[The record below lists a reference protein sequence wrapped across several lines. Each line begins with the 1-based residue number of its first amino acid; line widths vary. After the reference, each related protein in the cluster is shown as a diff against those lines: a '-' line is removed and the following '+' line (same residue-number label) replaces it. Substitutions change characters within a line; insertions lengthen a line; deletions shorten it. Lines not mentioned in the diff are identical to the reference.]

1 MCFDGTLLY
10 NNSMRALFILFLMIL
25 STTQCC
31 FAAPKLSLSEAISLA
46 VEKNHD
52 LSQSRKNIEIAKN
65 NIKIANRLQNP
76 QLETSFLL
84 GRTAQGN
91 PNQVGVA
98 LPVEIMK
105 RAPRKAKAMSEQR
118 LVASNTDLEA
128 FNLKMS
134 VRDAYV
140 RLAAAK
146 SVLKIVNEQQ
156 KIMRDMV
163 ELTEKRCKTGK
174 AEQIELMQAKIMY
187 KQVEMLYN
195 QAVNQV
201 GVQKYYFN
209 KVLNVEEESEYDIA
223 DDELPQNGDFLKLM
237 TPHPSSPLPDF
248 ELVKKSAF
256 ANRYDIII
264 AQNEID
270 VARDNLKLVSR
281 QRIPDVRV
289 HGGYAFL
296 TTYQNNEEIKGRGPV
311 SGAYVG
317 GDVDLPVLYS
327 FAPEIKNAKLELEKK
342 ELNSISIKNSAVQE
356 LKKAYGQFEL
366 ARKNLNYYL
375 DELLETSAKTLK
387 STEQS
392 YAQGKTDLSNLI
404 LMEQSHMGIMMNYI
418 DALCDYYTEWI
429 ELLTE
434 MNVEEFL

>member
-1 MCFDGTLLY
+1 M
-10 NNSMRALFILFLMIL
+10 
-25 STTQCC
+25 
-31 FAAPKLSLSEAISLA
+31 
-46 VEKNHD
+46 
-52 LSQSRKNIEIAKN
+52 
-65 NIKIANRLQNP
+65 
-76 QLETSFLL
+76 
-84 GRTAQGN
+84 
-91 PNQVGVA
+91 
-98 LPVEIMK
+98 
-105 RAPRKAKAMSEQR
+105 
-118 LVASNTDLEA
+118 
-128 FNLKMS
+128 
-134 VRDAYV
+134 
-140 RLAAAK
+140 
-146 SVLKIVNEQQ
+146 
-156 KIMRDMV
+156 
-163 ELTEKRCKTGK
+163 
-174 AEQIELMQAKIMY
+174 
-187 KQVEMLYN
+187 
-195 QAVNQV
+195 
-201 GVQKYYFN
+201 
-209 KVLNVEEESEYDIA
+209 NVEEESVYDIA
-223 DDELPQNGDFLKLM
+223 DDELPQNGDFLRLM
-237 TPHPSSPLPDF
+237 TPHPNSQMPDF
-248 ELVKKSAF
+248 ESIKKAAF
-256 ANRYDIII
+256 DNRYDIII

-270 VARDNLKLVSR
+270 VARDNLKIVSR

-296 TTYQNNEEIKGRGPV
+296 TTHQNTEEIKGRGPV

-317 GDVDLPVLYS
+317 GDMDLPVLYS